1 MFFGG
6 GERANAR
13 TPSQTLRVARGPSD
27 VRPVCGWGV
36 GGMGPQ
42 TVSIPSLS
50 GDGVPTIGLT
60 NGRVNRNARHTQ
72 IVLWFIQRL
81 LPEGLTQSSHK
92 RHPKVHFSD
101 RQHRGRYCCAADSR
115 ACGQARLR
123 PVLPRPILDVSLGPQ
138 AKSS

>member
-92 RHPKVHFSD
+92 RHPKVHFSGDGYVSITFHKKCEAGTRSD
-101 RQHRGRYCCAADSR
+101 RLAIVPLQH
-115 ACGQARLR
+115 L
-123 PVLPRPILDVSLGPQ
+123 
-138 AKSS
+138 

>member
-1 MFFGG
+1 MRLGC
-6 GERANAR
+6 R
-13 TPSQTLRVARGPSD
+13 
-27 VRPVCGWGV
+27 
-36 GGMGPQ
+36 GMGPQ

-92 RHPKVHFSD
+92 RHPKVYLADVPLFVEH
-101 RQHRGRYCCAADSR
+101 CEAVAAEIDVKLVGLASKQ
-115 ACGQARLR
+115 CGIVRTR
-123 PVLPRPILDVSLGPQ
+123 P
-138 AKSS
+138 